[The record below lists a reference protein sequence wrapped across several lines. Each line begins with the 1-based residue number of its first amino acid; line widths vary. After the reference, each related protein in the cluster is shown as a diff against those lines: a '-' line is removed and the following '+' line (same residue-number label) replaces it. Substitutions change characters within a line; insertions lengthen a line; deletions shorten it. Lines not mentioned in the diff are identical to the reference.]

1 MAKSNRPSHVPKPV
15 YPGGVAAM
23 KKFVGTNL
31 KYPPKALETKVEG
44 TVTLRYSLDYRGVVT
59 DVKVKKSL
67 GHGCDKEAIRVVKL
81 MRFSVPQD
89 RKKKVRIHQDINIH
103 FKLPKVKPKAKAK
116 PKAPQPPQFTV
127 NYVSSGTVKGKV
139 VKGKVVKKK
148 DAGNSYGYTINW

>member
-1 MAKSNRPSHVPKPV
+1 MAKSNLPSHVPKPV

-23 KKFVGTNL
+23 KKFVGANL
-31 KYPPKALETKVEG
+31 KYPPKALEAKVEG
-44 TVTLRYSLDYRGVVT
+44 TVTLRYGLDYRGVVT

-81 MRFSVPQD
+81 MRFNVPQD

-103 FKLPKVKPKAKAK
+103 FKLPKAK
-116 PKAPQPPQFTV
+116 PMAPQPQQFTV

-148 DAGNSYGYTINW
+148 DAGNSYSYTINW